1 MVESGQVCYFLDPL
15 GIGLSLTPQSHTMTS
30 AYSCSLRSTM
40 LFFAAAVLLAAT
52 GCTSLPFQDHERT
65 SIITPAM
72 RIAAIREGGARARDA
87 DSTEQAASVDELVV
101 QIRTERDPIVRKAI
115 QEAVAEYQTP
125 LARDVL
131 IAGLKDEDLDV
142 RLACCRKLGAR
153 AEPESVIALR
163 GLLEG
168 DEKLDVKLAAADA
181 LGKINT
187 PESVAALSLAVKD
200 RDPALQY
207 AGVEAL
213 KGLSGQDFG
222 NDVKAWQE
230 FTEQGQPATQ
240 PKASLADKVRQYSP
254 F

>member
-1 MVESGQVCYFLDPL
+1 M
-15 GIGLSLTPQSHTMTS
+15 LS
-30 AYSCSLRSTM
+30 
-40 LFFAAAVLLAAT
+40 FAAVVLCASA
-52 GCTSLPFQDHERT
+52 GCTSMPFQDYERT
-65 SIITPAM
+65 SIITPGM
-72 RIAAIREGGARARDA
+72 RIAAIREAGARARDA
-87 DSTEQAASVDELVV
+87 DSTEQARSVDELVV
-101 QIRTERDPIVRKAI
+101 QIRTERDPLVRKAI
-115 QEAVAEYQTP
+115 QEAVAEFQTP

-131 IAGLKDEDLDV
+131 IAGLKDDDLDV
-142 RLACCRKLGAR
+142 RVTCCRKLGAR
-153 AEPESVIALR
+153 AEPESVSALKE
-163 GLLEG
+163 LLEG

-213 KGLSGQDFG
+213 KGLTGQDFG

-230 FTEQGQPATQ
+230 FTEQGQPMIQ
-240 PKASLADKVRQYSP
+240 PKASMADKVRKYSP